1 MILKKLLAAVIY
13 LQSQQIVHRDIKLE
27 NIMIY
32 EDDEQLPQIKL
43 IDFGC
48 AKLYQPGEIMT
59 NCCGSK
65 FYIAPEVWYNHYTNQ
80 CDVWSI
86 GIITF
91 ALLTGGF
98 PFDDADDD
106 KIEEKILN
114 KKLKFKRKDRKIVTK
129 PFRKL
134 VRGML

>member
-1 MILKKLLAAVIY
+1 
-13 LQSQQIVHRDIKLE
+13 
-27 NIMIY
+27 
-32 EDDEQLPQIKL
+32 
-43 IDFGC
+43 
-48 AKLYQPGEIMT
+48 MT

-65 FYIAPEVWYNHYTNQ
+65 FYIAPEVWYSHYTNQ

-91 ALLTGGF
+91 ALLTGRF